1 MQTQDIDR
9 ETAALFAAADSA
21 LNAGDFREGARLLW
35 EAARVNIAAL
45 AQSRG
50 WPCDTRDDLKQAIY
64 KLDKGPYGKGFYP
77 NEHFSYFV
85 TADILRQ
92 HAEEYDLLDDTEF
105 KWVLIWMR
113 IASFPYVVS
122 CGVVCRNSR
131 ACLSFYLDAIALA
144 ARSLQKIESPAR
156 KAALAR
162 GAPSS

>member
-1 MQTQDIDR
+1 MQTQELDR

-85 TADILRQ
+85 TADILRE
-92 HAEEYDLLDDTEF
+92 HAEEYDLLEDTEF
-105 KWVLIWMR
+105 EWTELEDFRLSERTIKGFVKLLRKQIHKD
-113 IASFPYVVS
+113 
-122 CGVVCRNSR
+122 GVT
-131 ACLSFYLDAIALA
+131 A
-144 ARSLQKIESPAR
+144 
-156 KAALAR
+156 
-162 GAPSS
+162 

>member
-1 MQTQDIDR
+1 MQLQDLDQ

-85 TADILRQ
+85 TADILRE
-92 HAEEYDLLDDTEF
+92 HAEEYDLLEDTEF
-105 KWVLIWMR
+105 EWTDLEDFRLSERTIKGFVKLLRKQIHKD
-113 IASFPYVVS
+113 
-122 CGVVCRNSR
+122 GVT
-131 ACLSFYLDAIALA
+131 A
-144 ARSLQKIESPAR
+144 
-156 KAALAR
+156 
-162 GAPSS
+162 

>member
-1 MQTQDIDR
+1 MQLQDLDQ

-92 HAEEYDLLDDTEF
+92 HAEEYDLLEDTEF
-105 KWVLIWMR
+105 EWTDLEDFRMSEGTIEDFVKLLRKQIHED
-113 IASFPYVVS
+113 
-122 CGVVCRNSR
+122 GVT
-131 ACLSFYLDAIALA
+131 A
-144 ARSLQKIESPAR
+144 
-156 KAALAR
+156 
-162 GAPSS
+162 

>member
-1 MQTQDIDR
+1 MQLQDLDQ

-92 HAEEYDLLDDTEF
+92 HAEEYDLLEDTEF
-105 KWVLIWMR
+105 EWTDIEDFRMSEGTIEDFVKLLRKQI
-113 IASFPYVVS
+113 YED
-122 CGVVCRNSR
+122 GVT
-131 ACLSFYLDAIALA
+131 A
-144 ARSLQKIESPAR
+144 
-156 KAALAR
+156 
-162 GAPSS
+162 

>member
-1 MQTQDIDR
+1 MQLQDLDR

-85 TADILRQ
+85 TADILRE
-92 HAEEYDLLDDTEF
+92 HAEEYDLLEDTEF
-105 KWVLIWMR
+105 EWTDLEDFRLSERTIKGFVKLLRKQIHKD
-113 IASFPYVVS
+113 
-122 CGVVCRNSR
+122 GVT
-131 ACLSFYLDAIALA
+131 A
-144 ARSLQKIESPAR
+144 
-156 KAALAR
+156 
-162 GAPSS
+162 

>member
-1 MQTQDIDR
+1 MQTQDLDR

-85 TADILRQ
+85 TADLLRQ
-92 HAEEYDLLDDTEF
+92 HAEEYDILEDTEF
-105 KWVLIWMR
+105 EWTDLEDFRMSEGTMEDFVKLLRKQI
-113 IASFPYVVS
+113 YED
-122 CGVVCRNSR
+122 GVT
-131 ACLSFYLDAIALA
+131 A
-144 ARSLQKIESPAR
+144 
-156 KAALAR
+156 
-162 GAPSS
+162 

>member
-1 MQTQDIDR
+1 MQTQDLDR

-35 EAARVNIAAL
+35 EAARVNITAL

-85 TADILRQ
+85 TADILRE
-92 HAEEYDLLDDTEF
+92 HAEEYDILEDTEF
-105 KWVLIWMR
+105 EWTDLEDFRLGERTIKGFVKLLRKQIHKD
-113 IASFPYVVS
+113 
-122 CGVVCRNSR
+122 GVT
-131 ACLSFYLDAIALA
+131 A
-144 ARSLQKIESPAR
+144 
-156 KAALAR
+156 
-162 GAPSS
+162 

>member
-1 MQTQDIDR
+1 MQTQDLDR

-77 NEHFSYFV
+77 NEHFASFV
-85 TADILRQ
+85 TADILRE
-92 HAEEYDLLDDTEF
+92 HAEEYDLLEDTEF
-105 KWVLIWMR
+105 KWTDLEDFRMGER
-113 IASFPYVVS
+113 ITKSFVK
-122 CGVVCRNSR
+122 
-131 ACLSFYLDAIALA
+131 LLKKQIHKD
-144 ARSLQKIESPAR
+144 
-156 KAALAR
+156 
-162 GAPSS
+162 GATA